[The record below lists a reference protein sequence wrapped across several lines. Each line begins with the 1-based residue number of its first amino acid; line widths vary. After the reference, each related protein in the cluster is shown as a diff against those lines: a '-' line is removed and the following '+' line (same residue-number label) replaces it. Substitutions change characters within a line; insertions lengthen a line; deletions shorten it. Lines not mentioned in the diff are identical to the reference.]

1 MNLQKIKSIDGKD
14 EYVLLPIKTY
24 AQLKRQI
31 NKVLDSENEYEPFV
45 LEEHVKNPIALARI
59 KARWSQEKLA
69 KHLKTSQAYVSKI
82 ERQQKTSSKLIMK
95 VNQILLNRKIK
106 N

>member
-24 AQLKRQI
+24 TLLKRQI
-31 NKVLDSENEYEPFV
+31 NKALDNKNEYVPFV
-45 LEEHVKNPIALARI
+45 LEEHIKNPIALARI

-69 KHLKTSQAYVSKI
+69 KYLKTSQAYVSKI
-82 ERQQKTSSKLIMK
+82 ESQPKISNKLLMK
-95 VNQILLNRKIK
+95 VSQILLNKKDR